1 MRQKLYVLTKVNE
14 EGYVNNNVTVSSNI
28 ENIMDTLKQKIREQY
43 ATNNNTRNAMIQ
55 NITNTNNNDIIQT
68 LEENNYVAMSGPDNV
83 QFEINV
89 YTGPLNGD
97 NPTIIA
103 NNRATN
109 STNNRTNQ
117 NNNGPRPL
125 NAPMVNI
132 PMPSF
137 PSFENMQ
144 ENVQE
149 DPTMG
154 PIGGRRRR
162 FGKKSRKGRKKAKA
176 KVNAKKTRRRA

>member
-1 MRQKLYVLTKVNE
+1 MSQKLYVFTKVNE
-14 EGYVNNNVTVSSNI
+14 DGYVNNNVMVSSDI
-28 ENIMDTLKQKIREQY
+28 ESIMDTLKQKIREQY

-55 NITNTNNNDIIQT
+55 NISNTNNNDIIHT
-68 LEENNYVAMSGPDNV
+68 LEENNYFSISGPDNV

-97 NPTIIA
+97 NPAVIT
-103 NNRATN
+103 NN
-109 STNNRTNQ
+109 STNNRANQ

-137 PSFENMQ
+137 ENMQ
-144 ENVQE
+144 ENAQE

-154 PIGGRRRR
+154 PIGGRR
-162 FGKKSRKGRKKAKA
+162 FGKKSRKGGKKA
-176 KVNAKKTRRRA
+176 KVNAKKTRRSA